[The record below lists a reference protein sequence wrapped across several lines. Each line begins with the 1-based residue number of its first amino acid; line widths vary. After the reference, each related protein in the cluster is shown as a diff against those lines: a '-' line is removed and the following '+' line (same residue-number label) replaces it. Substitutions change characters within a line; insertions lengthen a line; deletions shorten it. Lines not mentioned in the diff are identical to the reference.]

1 MPKVS
6 IWMIRM
12 SFLYLAFG
20 ISIGALLLISKSLQI
35 TSFAWN
41 LLPIHIEF
49 LIIGWIIQFTLGTAY
64 WILPRYLKT
73 KDRGKTLPA
82 IMMVILLNAG
92 ILLMVISEA
101 FPNYPSWGMIGRS
114 FQLLAVVLFIKLHWQ
129 RIVSY
134 SRVK

>member
-20 ISIGALLLISKSLQI
+20 ISIGALLLISKSLHI
-35 TSFAWN
+35 ASFAWS

-49 LIIGWIIQFTLGTAY
+49 LIFGWIIQFTLGTAY

-73 KDRGKTLPA
+73 KGRGKTLPA
-82 IMMVILLNAG
+82 IMMVIFLNAG
-92 ILLMVISEA
+92 ILLMVISEV
-101 FPNYPSWGMIGRS
+101 FPNYSFWRMLGRS
-114 FQLLAVVLFIKLHWQ
+114 FQLLAVVLFIRLHWQ

-134 SRVK
+134 SRAK

>member
-6 IWMIRM
+6 VWMIRM
-12 SFLYLAFG
+12 SFLYLIFG
-20 ISIGALLLISKSLQI
+20 VCIGTFLLISKSLHVA
-35 TSFAWN
+35 SFAWN

-49 LIIGWIIQFTLGTAY
+49 LIFGWIIQFTLGTAY

-73 KDRGKTLPA
+73 KGRGKSLPA
-82 IMMVILLNAG
+82 IMMVVLLNMG
-92 ILLMVISEA
+92 IVLLVISA
-101 FPNYPSWGMIGRS
+101 LNPDYSFLGVIGRS
-114 FQLLAVVLFIKLHWQ
+114 FQLLAVILFIKLHWQ